1 MIDIDELEAL
11 AKAPDLWQYRSKHYP
26 EDWEI
31 SHGEPTHVSDRDYE
45 KRSLSAI
52 DPAAI
57 LALIAEVR
65 ALREDSA
72 DWKRRWQEAVEHASA
87 LTVER
92 NHWQANHDNQVSRA
106 RFLIERGDIPVERV
120 RAYGLMGALL
130 ELESAIRHDRE
141 MFAGTS
147 DEFNPTGMLV
157 THALA
162 AIDAAR
168 KEQT

>member
-1 MIDIDELEAL
+1 MTDIDALEAL
-11 AKAPDLWQYRSKHYP
+11 AKTVTTGAAAQK
-26 EDWEI
+26 
-31 SHGEPTHVSDRDYE
+31 
-45 KRSLSAI
+45 SADPVI
-52 DPAAI
+52 RNMGRLEFDDACKEYLRATNPAAI
-57 LALIAEVR
+57 AALIAEVR

-72 DWKRRWQEAVEHASA
+72 DWKRRWQEAVDHASA

-130 ELESAIRHDRE
+130 ELESAIRHDQE